1 MSFIQGGCWKVKNVD
16 IDIGGSAIVH
26 LARYVPFVKGA
37 YRILVY
43 LLFVAIPTS
52 GYRTSLYR

>member
-1 MSFIQGGCWKVKNVD
+1 MD

-26 LARYVPFVKGA
+26 LAHHVPFVKGA

-43 LLFVAIPTS
+43 LLFVAIPAS

>member
-1 MSFIQGGCWKVKNVD
+1 MD

-26 LARYVPFVKGA
+26 LAHHVPFVKGA

-43 LLFVAIPTS
+43 LLFIAIPTA

>member
-1 MSFIQGGCWKVKNVD
+1 MD
-16 IDIGGSAIVH
+16 IDIGGSSVVH
-26 LARYVPFVKGA
+26 LARYVPFVKDA
-37 YRILVY
+37 HRILVH